1 MHMKR
6 YHDGIELVANLYPH
20 QRKEPKK
27 WRYKN
32 PKSKKWVHLKELMT
46 VAEANQL
53 ATELNEMVA
62 DGFYERHATPSERL
76 STYVKQYQ
84 SYRERLDPTLVGL
97 SSWYNR
103 KTVMNKFAR
112 ENFKSIKSTE
122 IKTRRIFKVI

>member
-6 YHDGIELVANLYPH
+6 YYDGVELVANLYPH

-62 DGFYERHATPSERL
+62 DGFYDRHILPSEKL
-76 STYVKQYQ
+76 INYVNQYIKYQQ
-84 SYRERLDPTLVGL
+84 SLDIELIDKP
-97 SSWYNR
+97 SWSNR
-103 KTVMNKFAR
+103 KYALRKFAL
-112 ENFKSIKSTE
+112 NLLKALNH
-122 IKTRRIFKVI
+122 